1 MSGNQMHQT
10 PQLSIDTLNLRLPR
24 GFEGRAAFIA
34 REASRQLS
42 KLPMAYSVQLDRVN
56 IPRLRLQG
64 GETNGVIA
72 RRIAQSIHAQIS
84 APVPARGGS
93 KGGRYV

>member
-1 MSGNQMHQT
+1 MSE
-10 PQLSIDTLNLRLPR
+10 LFIDSLNLRLPS
-24 GFEGRAAFIA
+24 GFEGRADAIA
-34 REASRQLS
+34 RETSRQLS
-42 KLPMAYSVQLDRVN
+42 KLPMGQSMQLERVN

-84 APVPARGGS
+84 APTVSAGV
-93 KGGRYV
+93 KGGPHD